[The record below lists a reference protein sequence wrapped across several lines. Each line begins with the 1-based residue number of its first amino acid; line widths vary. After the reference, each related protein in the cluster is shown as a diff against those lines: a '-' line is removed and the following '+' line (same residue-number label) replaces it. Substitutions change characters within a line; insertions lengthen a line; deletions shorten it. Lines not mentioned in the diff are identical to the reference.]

1 MEKNN
6 MTNILAIFPTYQ
18 KDGIDQYW
26 NESLES
32 FLELKAPEG
41 VTVDK
46 FIVRD
51 NPIKNPEYKHMN
63 TLKMYQN
70 AHKKTL
76 DEGYDYLL
84 TFEHDMIVP
93 EDGLIKLYEINVPV
107 AYGLYQLRHGAK
119 CVNAFTHIDDSPNLG
134 KSFTHKREWFIAAFR
149 KKIVRVSG
157 VGMGFMLVKREVLE
171 KIPFRSTDMNFAPD
185 WGFAV
190 DCVKKKIKQVCRFD
204 VVCGHIEE
212 NGVILYPKEG
222 NVNVT
227 KVKVLKQFVYGRL
240 YKQGQIAEVPDEQLD
255 DFIRAGY
262 VHVLGVPERIAT
274 KIMTKPTKKNPK
286 AVKYEKQ

>member
-1 MEKNN
+1 

-18 KDGIDQYW
+18 KDGVDQYW

-46 FIVRD
+46 YIVRD

-63 TLKMYQN
+63 TLRMYQN

-84 TFEHDMIVP
+84 TFEHDMLVP
-93 EDGLIKLYEINVPV
+93 DDGLIKLYEIDVPV
-107 AYGLYQLRHGAK
+107 AYGLYQLRHGAR

-134 KSFTHKREWFIAAFR
+134 KSYTNNRDLFKKAFQ
-149 KKIVRVSG
+149 KKVVGVSG

-171 KIPFRSTDMNFAPD
+171 KIPFHETGGNYAPD

-190 DCVKKKIKQVCRFD
+190 DCVKKRVKQVCRFD
-204 VVCGHIEE
+204 VFCGHIED
-212 NGVILYPKEG
+212 NGVVLYPKEKH
-222 NVNVT
+222 VTTT
-227 KVKVLKQFVYGRL
+227 KVKILQQFVWKRL
-240 YKQGQIAEVPDEQLD
+240 YTQGQIAEVPDEKLD
-255 DFIRAGY
+255 DLVRAGY
-262 VHVLGVPERIAT
+262 VHVLGIPERIAT